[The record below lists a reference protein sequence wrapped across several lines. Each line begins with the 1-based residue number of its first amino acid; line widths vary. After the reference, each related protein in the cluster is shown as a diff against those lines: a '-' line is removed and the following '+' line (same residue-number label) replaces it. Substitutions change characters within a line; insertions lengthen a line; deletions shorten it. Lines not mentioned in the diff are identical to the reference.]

1 MTRIA
6 IIDSQI
12 SGISGDML
20 LCSLIDAGANKD
32 KVIKAILACQSFLK
46 GTKIIH
52 ADFVKTTSHG
62 FSATEF
68 EFEYNDGVHQR
79 QGVEMYRSLASCC
92 DSLDLE
98 QRTKAF
104 ALESMKTIVAAEA
117 LIHDQEISKVHLH
130 ETSSI
135 DTFADIIGCAIALQ
149 DLKLFESQIF
159 STNVAVGGGVIK
171 FSHGVLPNPSNAI
184 LQIFK
189 GKPFTLIGGYV
200 KEELT
205 TPTGAAM
212 LVNLTSRSI
221 NYYPSFAP
229 EKMGYG
235 AGHKK
240 LKGFTNILRL
250 VIGNSSLLIETN
262 KDIAYLIE
270 TNVDDI
276 SGEIIGHLIELLT
289 EAGARDVTVISGIS
303 KKNRPTYIIRVIT
316 DQTKMYSVLELLFK
330 ESSSLGIRVQA
341 IERFILPRSIVTIP
355 VNIHE
360 NRFNIHVKVA
370 KDTSGNTISIKPEFE
385 DIRLISSRLGISVK
399 RTIEL
404 ATAQV
409 VQMLG

>member
-1 MTRIA
+1 
-6 IIDSQI
+6 
-12 SGISGDML
+12 
-20 LCSLIDAGANKD
+20 
-32 KVIKAILACQSFLK
+32 
-46 GTKIIH
+46 
-52 ADFVKTTSHG
+52 
-62 FSATEF
+62 
-68 EFEYNDGVHQR
+68 
-79 QGVEMYRSLASCC
+79 
-92 DSLDLE
+92 
-98 QRTKAF
+98 
-104 ALESMKTIVAAEA
+104 
-117 LIHDQEISKVHLH
+117 
-130 ETSSI
+130 
-135 DTFADIIGCAIALQ
+135 
-149 DLKLFESQIF
+149 
-159 STNVAVGGGVIK
+159 
-171 FSHGVLPNPSNAI
+171 
-184 LQIFK
+184 
-189 GKPFTLIGGYV
+189 
-200 KEELT
+200 
-205 TPTGAAM
+205 
-212 LVNLTSRSI
+212 
-221 NYYPSFAP
+221 
-229 EKMGYG
+229 
-235 AGHKK
+235 
-240 LKGFTNILRL
+240 LRL

-385 DIRLISSRLGISVK
+385 DIRLIASRLGISVK

-409 VQMLG
+409 VQRLG